1 MPETDPAALATL
13 EDWLRHLE
21 DRHDVAIDLGLE
33 RVRSVWEA
41 LGARRPGQ
49 SIVTVAGTNGKG
61 STVHALEAL
70 ARAHGIR
77 VAATTSPHLQR
88 FNERIRI
95 NGTAVH
101 DSEIVRA
108 FERIEV
114 ARRRAK
120 VSVTYFE
127 VAILA
132 SLLIM
137 AEAAPELAI
146 LEVGL
151 GGRLDAVNIVD
162 ADLTVIT
169 PIALD
174 HQAWLGDDREAI
186 GAEKAGVLRPGR
198 PCVITDPLPPAS
210 VLEYAAAL
218 GAPALRLG
226 DTFDMGADT
235 YVGAQGTTISGLENP
250 QVHPGALAGA
260 LAAFEGLGI
269 ALDSERTRQAFS
281 SLSVPGRMQ
290 RVDFERRRFL
300 LDVAHNPH
308 AAEALARRIVDL
320 GGVHLVFGAF
330 ADKDVKGMLWLMA
343 DHLTSVTLVPTP
355 GARGAPSDALA
366 NVAHTLSLP
375 DIAAAES
382 VEGGLL
388 RASRCAKAEEWILVC
403 GSFTVV
409 GAALT
414 ALGVEVA

>member
-1 MPETDPAALATL
+1 MPETDPVALATL
-13 EDWLRHLE
+13 EDWLSHLE
-21 DRHDVAIDLGLE
+21 RGHDVAIDLGLE

-41 LGARRPGQ
+41 LGAPRPGQ
-49 SIVTVAGTNGKG
+49 RIVTVAGTNGKG

-70 ARAHGIR
+70 ALAHGIR
-77 VAATTSPHLQR
+77 VATTTSPHLQR

-95 NGTAVH
+95 NGAAVH
-101 DSEIVRA
+101 DSEIVTA
-108 FERIEV
+108 FERIEA
-114 ARRRAK
+114 ARRRAR

-137 AEAAPELAI
+137 ADAAPELAI

-151 GGRLDAVNIVD
+151 GGRLDAVNIID
-162 ADLTVIT
+162 ADLMVIT

-174 HQAWLGDDREAI
+174 HQAWLGDDREVI
-186 GAEKAGVLRPGR
+186 GAEKAGILRPGR

-210 VLEYAAAL
+210 VLERAAAI

-226 DTFDMGADT
+226 ETFEIGGDT
-235 YVGAQGTTISGLENP
+235 YVGVQGARISGLNNLEI
-250 QVHPGALAGA
+250 HPGALAGA

-269 ALDSERTRQAFS
+269 ALDSGHTRQALS
-281 SLSVPGRMQ
+281 ALSVPGRMQ
-290 RVDFERRRFL
+290 RVDFDRRRFL

-308 AAEALARRIVDL
+308 AAEALARRIGDL

-330 ADKDVKGMLWLMA
+330 ADKDLKGMLQPMA
-343 DHLTSVTLVPTP
+343 EHLASVTLVPTP
-355 GARGAPSDALA
+355 GARGAMTHALA
-366 NVAHTLSLP
+366 KEAHALRLP
-375 DIAAAES
+375 DIAAVDS
-382 VEGGLL
+382 VEGALL

>member
-13 EDWLRHLE
+13 EDWLGHLE
-21 DRHDVAIDLGLE
+21 HQHDVAIDLGLE

-49 SIVTVAGTNGKG
+49 RIVTVAGTNGKG

-77 VAATTSPHLQR
+77 VATTTSPHLQR

-114 ARRRAK
+114 ARRRTR

-162 ADLTVIT
+162 ADLMVIT

-186 GAEKAGVLRPGR
+186 GVEKAGVLRPGR

-210 VLEYAAAL
+210 VLECAAAL
-218 GAPALRLG
+218 GAPTRC
-226 DTFDMGADT
+226 
-235 YVGAQGTTISGLENP
+235 
-250 QVHPGALAGA
+250 ALAKRSTWAPMPTSARRARQFRGWRTRRFILGRSRA
-260 LAAFEGLGI
+260 LAAFEGLGFV
-269 ALDSERTRQAFS
+269 LDSERARQAFS
-281 SLSVPGRMQ
+281 SLSVPG
-290 RVDFERRRFL
+290 DAARRFRPPPIPSGCC
-300 LDVAHNPH
+300 AQPH

-320 GGVHLVFGAF
+320 GGVHLKVRRF
-330 ADKDVKGMLWLMA
+330 ADKDVKGCPAHGGSPRERHACA
-343 DHLTSVTLVPTP
+343 DA
-355 GARGAPSDALA
+355 GRARR
-366 NVAHTLSLP
+366 
-375 DIAAAES
+375 AE
-382 VEGGLL
+382 
-388 RASRCAKAEEWILVC
+388 
-403 GSFTVV
+403 
-409 GAALT
+409 
-414 ALGVEVA
+414 